1 MKKILISTVA
11 VSALLL
17 TVACKTDFDTDVNS
31 VQVTKGDAD
40 FSKYVALGNS
50 LTAGYRDG
58 TLYSDGQNESYPSM
72 VAKQMQLAG
81 GGAFKQPMIPN
92 NTGGFT
98 DLFAASGNT
107 SFYGKLT
114 LKVVN
119 GSLSPVASAP
129 GANLDNV
136 SKDGP
141 FNNMGVPGARVAHL
155 LAPGYGN
162 PAGLASNPKTAN
174 PYFVRFA
181 SSPAT
186 SVLADFIAQKPTF
199 FSLWIGNND
208 ALLYAMAGGDPS
220 IEPLTPSEQ
229 FGQYYNMLINEIS
242 TKTSAKGV
250 IANIPNV
257 TSIPALTTIPY
268 NPITAAVLGN
278 GNVAVG
284 NANIDALNAQL
295 YGPLV
300 QILNLVGGGD
310 RIKLLSKTE
319 PNPVLLKD
327 ESLENLGAKIQFAA
341 ANSGN
346 PGLVALAPYLAA
358 TYGQARQAKAGD
370 LMPLTTRAAI
380 GTAGPVSPGV
390 PATLASRGIAY
401 PFEDRFVLTITEV
414 AEVNSTI
421 AAYNQVIKAAADA
434 KGYAFVD
441 ANAKMTELGAAS
453 GIQYDGIRYTAAF
466 VTGGTFSLD
475 GVHLTGRGYAVIA
488 NEFINAINS
497 KYHSTLPQVTVN
509 QYSGV
514 TFP

>member
-1 MKKILISTVA
+1 MKKIIISTVA
-11 VSALLL
+11 VSALLF
-17 TVACKTDFDTDVNS
+17 TVACKTEFDTDVS
-31 VQVTKGDAD
+31 DVQVSKGDAD
-40 FSKYVALGNS
+40 FSNYIALGNS

-81 GGAFKQPMIPN
+81 GGTFTQPMMPN

-114 LKVVN
+114 LQVVN
-119 GSLSPVASAP
+119 GSLTPVASAP

-136 SKDGP
+136 SSKGP
-141 FNNMGVPGARVAHL
+141 YNNLGVPGARVAHL

-162 PAGLASNPKTAN
+162 PVGLTTNPKTAN

-186 SVLADFIAQKPTF
+186 SVIADFIAQKPTF

-208 ALLYAMAGGDPS
+208 ALLYAMAGGDS
-220 IEPLTPSEQ
+220 TIEPLTPSAQ
-229 FGQYYNMLINEIS
+229 FGQYYNLLINEIS

-250 IANIPNV
+250 IANIPSV

-268 NPITAAVLGN
+268 NPITAAVLGG
-278 GNVAVG
+278 GNVALG

-295 YGPLV
+295 YGPLI

-319 PNPVLLKD
+319 ANPVLLKD
-327 ESLENLGAKIQFAA
+327 ESIQNLGPQIQYAA

-346 PGLVALAPYLAA
+346 PTLVALAPYLAA

-370 LMPLTTRAAI
+370 LMPLTTRSAI
-380 GTAGPVSPGV
+380 GTTVTSPGV

-401 PFEDRFVLTITEV
+401 PFEDRYVLTVTEV
-414 AEVNSTI
+414 AEVNTAISE
-421 AAYNQVIKAAADA
+421 YNQVIKAAADA

-441 ANAKMTELGAAS
+441 ANAKMTELGSAS
-453 GIQYDGIRYTAAF
+453 GIQLDGIKYTATF

-488 NEFINAINS
+488 NEFIKSINA